1 MCKVESKNIFISNN
15 DDERNKKFNEIWQ
28 NIVRLMINK

>member
-1 MCKVESKNIFISNN
+1 MCQVECKNIFISKN
-15 DDERNKKFNEIWQ
+15 DDERNKNFNKIWQ